1 MINIIR
7 KIANHYLHDNL
18 LHLTTVGN
26 VERSIQRHKKQNL
39 GSIPQNLNNLQLC
52 LLKEN
57 RKQLLKIDADAFVI
71 ESIIKNNDTKTI
83 IFIDKTLTNK
93 IMDTNE
99 EKIIFVDGTFATVP
113 QLKNTNCQ
121 MWTIIM
127 RHKNRVNK
135 TNN

>member
-1 MINIIR
+1 MFIHR
-7 KIANHYLHDNL
+7 YDHL

-57 RKQLLKIDADAFVI
+57 WKQLLKIDADAFVI
-71 ESIIKNNDTKTI
+71 ESIIRNNDTKAI

-93 IMDTNE
+93 LMETFE

-113 QLKNTNCQ
+113 QIKNTNCQ
-121 MWTIIM
+121 LWTIIM
-127 RHKNRVNK
+127 RHNNRVSK
-135 TNN
+135 INN